1 MAKRPIFVS
10 ICQKPFVKTVEAE
23 FQWHGGFAV
32 SQQQKNILA
41 LHTAFKAVCPEK
53 KVLEISSRSMQPL
66 GVALSAFNLKKW
78 VPQLSKSVPVECVY
92 QGGKVFEQGG
102 PYTELYGVSPKDAKR
117 DGRFKTSGRLCGF
130 FFDGKSFPIT
140 PVTAFYDWIYINA
153 ISENEGLA
161 SELLKYDAFTD
172 IVFNPQKGINCQAIA
187 AAIFCGLARKGLLDA
202 AKDLDEFIKI
212 Y

>member
-10 ICQKPFVKTVEAE
+10 IGQKPFVKTVEAE
-23 FQWHGGFAV
+23 FLWHGGFAV

-66 GVALSAFNLKKW
+66 GVALSAFNLKKM
-78 VPQLSKSVPVECVY
+78 
-92 QGGKVFEQGG
+92 G
-102 PYTELYGVSPKDAKR
+102 
-117 DGRFKTSGRLCGF
+117 
-130 FFDGKSFPIT
+130 
-140 PVTAFYDWIYINA
+140 
-153 ISENEGLA
+153 
-161 SELLKYDAFTD
+161 
-172 IVFNPQKGINCQAIA
+172 A